1 MKKLYSVKITY
12 DVIVMAVDFG
22 DAYFV
27 ASENRDIIV
36 NDDKNPNI
44 EVQDC
49 IEGVEDLDEDY
60 DSAFPYGDNPK
71 HLTCL
76 EILRKKKEVTID
88 NLSEEEK
95 GLILSRLT
103 LEQIR
108 ELLDL

>member
-1 MKKLYSVKITY
+1 
-12 DVIVMAVDFG
+12 MADDFG

-27 ASENRDIIV
+27 AYENRDIIV
-36 NDDKNPNI
+36 NNDKNPNI

-49 IEGVEDLDEDY
+49 IEGVEDLDEDL

-71 HLTCL
+71 YLTCL

-88 NLSEEEK
+88 NLSEKEK

-103 LEQIR
+103 AEQIR
-108 ELLDL
+108 ELLDV